1 MKQQGLPWASLT
13 GPVYRAREGKPR
25 KAWVTVGGW
34 MASGLLI
41 VGGLTTRWRIAAV
54 FGVLY
59 VLALLMDKDVV
70 VTQRGL
76 ELFYQMKITT
86 HYEVWPWE
94 EVRALLRDDKKSPAP
109 GLTALHF
116 VRGDK
121 SRKLFFT
128 NADAEKVMAL
138 ARERH
143 PGIRV
148 ENVEGNPGGPA
159 PKQNKKKK

>member
-1 MKQQGLPWASLT
+1 MKKQELPWASLT

-25 KAWVTVGGW
+25 KTWVTVGGW
-34 MASGLLI
+34 MASALLI
-41 VGGLTTRWRIAAV
+41 VGGFTTRWRIAAV

-86 HYEVWPWE
+86 HYELWPWN

-128 NADAEKVMAL
+128 GADAEKVMAL
-138 ARERH
+138 ARASS

-148 ENVEGNPGGPA
+148 ENVEAGRSGPA
-159 PKQNKKKK
+159 QKQNKKKK

>member
-13 GPVYRAREGKPR
+13 GPVYRAQEGKPR
-25 KAWVTVGGW
+25 KTWVTVGGW
-34 MASGLLI
+34 MASGLLLI
-41 VGGLTTRWRIAAV
+41 GGLTTRWKIAAV

-59 VLALLMDKDVV
+59 ILALLTDKDVV

-116 VRGDK
+116 VRGDR
-121 SRKLFFT
+121 SRKLFFA

-143 PGIRV
+143 PGILV
-148 ENVEGNPGGPA
+148 ESVEKGPA
-159 PKQNKKKK
+159 SKQNKKKK